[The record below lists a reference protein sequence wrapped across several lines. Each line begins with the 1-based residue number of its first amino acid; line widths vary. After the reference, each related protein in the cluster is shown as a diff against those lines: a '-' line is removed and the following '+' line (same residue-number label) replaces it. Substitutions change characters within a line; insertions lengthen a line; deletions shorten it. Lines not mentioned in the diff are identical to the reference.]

1 MNFLIGALDASYDG
15 SGINPNAQ
23 IEQENTPPPIEV
35 EEKVEVKLKE
45 EDKKKPNWY
54 LYGVLGLIGLAII
67 LGNRK

>member
-1 MNFLIGALDASYDG
+1 MNFLIGALPPS
-15 SGINPNAQ
+15 SGGIIQ
-23 IEQENTPPPIEV
+23 QQNTPPPIEV